1 MRTLYGSTS
10 WRRVLA
16 LVLVFVMMVST
27 MGTSGYSVFADDLTE
42 TGEEVTVAEP
52 EANVP
57 EVTEDIQG
65 PSPGEEE
72 SEAVVDP
79 ATDAEPVE
87 ASEDGEEPVADSEL
101 VETSEEVAEPVEAT
115 EDGEEP
121 ADAEPVE
128 ETEEGEEPADAE
140 TVGETEEAEPV
151 EPAEETLISE
161 AAKVIEG
168 DDGEAVAE
176 PVEATEEVVE
186 EELPEEEILEEEVLM
201 PAIDAE
207 KLFEDARVTVS
218 APEGAFPDG
227 TTVNIEEVTLG
238 RTQSAAI
245 ENAVEAKVVSYK
257 AYDITFNNGDQTDM
271 QPAEGYAVK
280 VNIEPYSMPAAENL
294 QVVHM
299 EDRRTAQVVESEA
312 TEEGLAFDA
321 EHFSVYVVVEIGE
334 DARLKVIFKN
344 GSTEIASMYV
354 KKDDNMEQVIYD
366 PGAGT
371 IPDGALFEGWT
382 ENADYAAG
390 DAAMTMADIRAAIT
404 TKLTGTFNDGDE
416 VIYYAK
422 LIKQYNI
429 TYLDDNNTALNT
441 DALKVRADA
450 ENAVLDYT
458 VNQAFTADAGS
469 NFEGWQVSLGGAYID
484 GYEAGKL
491 YPNGTEIKVSG
502 SVIFSVNAPAGHWI
516 VFHEN
521 KGTYVAPQFVKS
533 GENSV
538 VPTIRMQ
545 KNGYTFAGWYTD
557 SAFTEGT
564 EYGFNQPLTNN
575 IDLYAKWTSAE
586 EANYTILIWKQNVND
601 AKDAADSAKTYDFAE
616 TISETGNVGSTIDT
630 SAAEGKTYEGFHFN
644 KSDANV
650 TITPEGT
657 AVANVYYDRNLVT
670 LTFQYRNNGQWSTQA
685 TMTGLYGQTLA
696 QNNYTWPTNRWWYD
710 DYDYDWFNGY
720 SGAGTRTTFLDAF
733 ILANGGDEQT
743 YYGFAGNGTRT
754 VHFMKQN
761 ASGEGYTEENTV
773 NSTNGSF
780 NISDKYNGYKAV
792 SYSKN
797 NRNWTDLGDKGS
809 NGYYATVSDFTDL
822 YIRYDALNYSILYFD
837 GVYVDRD
844 NNPLQ
849 GYESRGELHVKS
861 GVRYGSNIGSYN
873 KGGLNAYTPTYNGFV
888 FVGWYIDELCTQ
900 EYTFTTMPEGITV
913 YAKWVQIYSRVFLR
927 PNAGTDSTLNWG
939 SDDQSMNF
947 LIANGGEAS
956 LPTGT
961 RAEYEFV
968 GWFMEDGTFFDPE
981 LFRIDSSIT
990 TTYDKTDS
998 ANYTDDMD
1006 KWGNGATY
1014 NKDVN
1019 RDWVTGKLELQGR
1032 WRAIVA
1038 GALGIGVIYDA
1049 TSNGKDAPSDTTLYL
1064 DTAKAIAGAASK
1076 PKDETQKFEYWVV
1089 QTWNGTAYED
1099 TSLKVFPGEDFEV
1112 LKSNAKI
1119 VVSEWVNPENKD
1131 DVLAVDNPQPGT
1143 TAPDNTHTKINKAT
1157 YTVQLKAVYGPKD
1170 KPTPTHISWF
1180 KNDGN
1185 EAFQKDTIVE
1195 GENALDIN
1203 AAVTIPKAPSR
1214 DGYTFLGWARVAIS
1228 GEDPETAVSEAINW
1242 EKTSDNW
1249 TQNLTEDDLL
1259 VSYDVTTN
1267 SYTNVATGKAAT
1279 AVAADEGLPY
1289 HAMFAVWKVNEYTVT
1304 YMVDGEQYGDVE
1316 TYDYGAEVEPT
1327 REAPTKTGYTFSG
1340 WDKEAPETMPAE
1352 NIVISGTFSI
1362 NQYTVR
1368 FVNDDGT
1375 ELQSEKLDYGVLP
1388 EYKGQTPTKAATAE
1402 TSFSFNG
1409 WDKEIV
1415 KVTED
1420 ATYTATYERAAKQ
1433 YTVTFVDE
1441 DGETVLLAEKAY
1453 DYGTPVD
1460 KIEKPADP
1468 TKAATATHTYTFA
1481 GWTPEL
1487 SPVTANAVYKA
1498 TYTEEA
1504 ITYTIIYHSNYQSV
1518 VSTETEDD
1526 PIAVEGATTIVTFND
1541 VLGPNNQKF
1550 SKTSPWSITR
1560 DGKTY
1565 TYTFAGWKDKND
1577 NEYKELPYTVISSM
1591 IDQKDEGGSDQPAT
1605 NEAGAVN
1612 TATSSLRSGLRM
1624 AFTTS
1629 FGGTLEL
1636 WAQWTESTS
1645 GGGNNPRPRP
1655 NPDPTDE
1662 PEEPIDDPDTPL
1674 APGTIDEPEEPI
1686 DDPDTPLAP
1695 YEEETEIDEEPTPLS
1710 PFTGDDRHTAVW
1722 GFVSLLSLAGIVL
1735 LGRKR
1740 REEE

>member
-1 MRTLYGSTS
+1 MLYENIVWIHKLETCTGS
-10 WRRVLA
+10 R
-16 LVLVFVMMVST
+16 
-27 MGTSGYSVFADDLTE
+27 SGVRDDGLHY
-42 TGEEVTVAEP
+42 GDQRILCIRA
-52 EANVP
+52 

-616 TISETGNVGSTIDT
+616 TISETGNI
-630 SAAEGKTYEGFHFN
+630 
-644 KSDANV
+644 
-650 TITPEGT
+650 
-657 AVANVYYDRNLVT
+657 
-670 LTFQYRNNGQWSTQA
+670 
-685 TMTGLYGQTLA
+685 
-696 QNNYTWPTNRWWYD
+696 
-710 DYDYDWFNGY
+710 
-720 SGAGTRTTFLDAF
+720 
-733 ILANGGDEQT
+733 
-743 YYGFAGNGTRT
+743 
-754 VHFMKQN
+754 
-761 ASGEGYTEENTV
+761 
-773 NSTNGSF
+773 
-780 NISDKYNGYKAV
+780 
-792 SYSKN
+792 
-797 NRNWTDLGDKGS
+797 
-809 NGYYATVSDFTDL
+809 
-822 YIRYDALNYSILYFD
+822 
-837 GVYVDRD
+837 
-844 NNPLQ
+844 
-849 GYESRGELHVKS
+849 
-861 GVRYGSNIGSYN
+861 
-873 KGGLNAYTPTYNGFV
+873 
-888 FVGWYIDELCTQ
+888 
-900 EYTFTTMPEGITV
+900 
-913 YAKWVQIYSRVFLR
+913 
-927 PNAGTDSTLNWG
+927 
-939 SDDQSMNF
+939 
-947 LIANGGEAS
+947 
-956 LPTGT
+956 
-961 RAEYEFV
+961 
-968 GWFMEDGTFFDPE
+968 
-981 LFRIDSSIT
+981 
-990 TTYDKTDS
+990 
-998 ANYTDDMD
+998 
-1006 KWGNGATY
+1006 
-1014 NKDVN
+1014 
-1019 RDWVTGKLELQGR
+1019 
-1032 WRAIVA
+1032 
-1038 GALGIGVIYDA
+1038 
-1049 TSNGKDAPSDTTLYL
+1049 
-1064 DTAKAIAGAASK
+1064 
-1076 PKDETQKFEYWVV
+1076 
-1089 QTWNGTAYED
+1089 
-1099 TSLKVFPGEDFEV
+1099 
-1112 LKSNAKI
+1112 
-1119 VVSEWVNPENKD
+1119 
-1131 DVLAVDNPQPGT
+1131 
-1143 TAPDNTHTKINKAT
+1143 
-1157 YTVQLKAVYGPKD
+1157 
-1170 KPTPTHISWF
+1170 
-1180 KNDGN
+1180 
-1185 EAFQKDTIVE
+1185 
-1195 GENALDIN
+1195 
-1203 AAVTIPKAPSR
+1203 
-1214 DGYTFLGWARVAIS
+1214 
-1228 GEDPETAVSEAINW
+1228 
-1242 EKTSDNW
+1242 
-1249 TQNLTEDDLL
+1249 
-1259 VSYDVTTN
+1259 
-1267 SYTNVATGKAAT
+1267 
-1279 AVAADEGLPY
+1279 
-1289 HAMFAVWKVNEYTVT
+1289 
-1304 YMVDGEQYGDVE
+1304 
-1316 TYDYGAEVEPT
+1316 
-1327 REAPTKTGYTFSG
+1327 
-1340 WDKEAPETMPAE
+1340 
-1352 NIVISGTFSI
+1352 SI
-1362 NQYTVR
+1362 NR
-1368 FVNDDGT
+1368 
-1375 ELQSEKLDYGVLP
+1375 
-1388 EYKGQTPTKAATAE
+1388 
-1402 TSFSFNG
+1402 
-1409 WDKEIV
+1409 
-1415 KVTED
+1415 
-1420 ATYTATYERAAKQ
+1420 
-1433 YTVTFVDE
+1433 
-1441 DGETVLLAEKAY
+1441 LLLHHK
-1453 DYGTPVD
+1453 
-1460 KIEKPADP
+1460 
-1468 TKAATATHTYTFA
+1468 
-1481 GWTPEL
+1481 
-1487 SPVTANAVYKA
+1487 
-1498 TYTEEA
+1498 
-1504 ITYTIIYHSNYQSV
+1504 
-1518 VSTETEDD
+1518 
-1526 PIAVEGATTIVTFND
+1526 
-1541 VLGPNNQKF
+1541 
-1550 SKTSPWSITR
+1550 
-1560 DGKTY
+1560 
-1565 TYTFAGWKDKND
+1565 
-1577 NEYKELPYTVISSM
+1577 
-1591 IDQKDEGGSDQPAT
+1591 
-1605 NEAGAVN
+1605 
-1612 TATSSLRSGLRM
+1612 
-1624 AFTTS
+1624 
-1629 FGGTLEL
+1629 
-1636 WAQWTESTS
+1636 
-1645 GGGNNPRPRP
+1645 
-1655 NPDPTDE
+1655 
-1662 PEEPIDDPDTPL
+1662 
-1674 APGTIDEPEEPI
+1674 
-1686 DDPDTPLAP
+1686 
-1695 YEEETEIDEEPTPLS
+1695 
-1710 PFTGDDRHTAVW
+1710 
-1722 GFVSLLSLAGIVL
+1722 
-1735 LGRKR
+1735 
-1740 REEE
+1740 